1 MSAKSLER
9 SIYVLAAAI
18 IAVPFALPYFGFY
31 GFQKIGV
38 RLSVSFCILALLCGG
53 FVSQERRKIEA
64 VRDDSVRLAREK
76 ALARKVGLIGVALAV
91 ALPCGYLLG
100 RQF

>member
-9 SIYVLAAAI
+9 SIYVLAVAI
-18 IAVPFALPYFGFY
+18 AAVPFALPYFGFY
-31 GFQKIGV
+31 GFQKISV
-38 RLSVSFCILALLCGG
+38 RLSVSFFILALICGG

-64 VRDDSVRLAREK
+64 VSDDSVRLTRER
-76 ALARKVGLIGVALAV
+76 ALAKKVGLIGVALAV
-91 ALPCGYLLG
+91 ALPCGYLIG